1 MALFKGETDMRFLV
15 RTCWMLALLA
25 GLIMAVT
32 AQGGNAM
39 ELKSSAFTDGGKIP
53 QPYVMTGAG
62 GKNLSLPLQWS
73 GAPPGTQ
80 SFALAIVDPHPVAR
94 NWVHWLVINLPGNA
108 SSLEEGASGKK
119 MPPGAV
125 ELHNSWGK
133 PGYGGPQPPP
143 GTGDHPYVVTL
154 YALNVPKLDLK
165 PSTNLAGFEKA
176 LEGKVLGTAKI
187 TGYYGR

>member
-1 MALFKGETDMRFLV
+1 MRFLV
-15 RTCWMLALLA
+15 RTCWMLALSA

-39 ELKSSAFTDGGKIP
+39 ELKSSAFADGSKIP
-53 QPYVMTGAG
+53 QPYVMPGAG

-80 SFALAIVDPHPVAR
+80 SFALAIVDPHPVAH
-94 NWVHWLVINLPGNA
+94 NWVHWLVVNLPGNA

>member
-1 MALFKGETDMRFLV
+1 MQFLL
-15 RTCWMLALLA
+15 RACWRLALVA
-25 GLIMAVT
+25 GLMVAVS

-39 ELKSSAFTDGGKIP
+39 ELKSTAFADGAKIP
-53 QPYVMTGAG
+53 QKYVMPGAG

-73 GAPPGTQ
+73 GAPVGTQ
-80 SFALAIVDPHPVAR
+80 SFALSIVDPHPVAH

-108 SSLEEGASGKK
+108 GSLEAGASGGN
-119 MPPGAV
+119 MPAGAV

-133 PGYGGPQPPP
+133 TGYGGPQPPP

-154 YALNVPKLDLK
+154 YALNVPQLDLK
-165 PSTNLAGFEKA
+165 PATNLAGFQKA
-176 LEGKVLGTAKI
+176 MEGKVLGTAKI